1 MTAIVTK
8 QQRIQNAKNFIQDFS
23 GSPEQNSLYLW
34 IGKSDPWNDDTN
46 DPVDGTIP
54 VPIDGEYHKSQI
66 YNEMLAMKR
75 VLEDNMVLS
84 VPTNIWTA
92 GTVYQSWDDSYTAS
106 VTEGGC
112 PLTKTIYDTQFYV
125 ITNTFNVYKC
135 LIAGSGASTQQPTHT
150 DAGSIEPL
158 LYPDGYVWHYMFTV
172 STNDAIIFYNNS
184 FFPVRERET
193 QHADQGDIEGG
204 IFRVVMEDGGSGYS
218 DATTTVTLEGNGTGA
233 VAEATIV
240 GGEIT
245 KINITT
251 TIDNKVN
258 HGSGYDFAR
267 VVITDSGSGTGAKAR
282 AVLSP
287 RGGHGFDP
295 VTELGAY
302 NIEIAVDIEGDEE
315 GKFIT
320 ANDYRRIGL
329 IKNPMTSDSPP
340 TTATNMLLNCL
351 RCLELSSVSGTFA
364 SDDVIVEDA
373 AGGDGTD
380 VAKAFVDQYVSGT
393 PNKIYF
399 HQNSKTGWDPFTAGI
414 DISSSETNSATVDA
428 IIDSDYEPFTGD
440 IIFVENRA
448 SIQRTESTREEIRL
462 IVQF

>member
-8 QQRIQNAKNFIQDFS
+8 NQRIHNAKNFIADFS
-23 GSPEQNSLYLW
+23 GSPQENYLYLW
-34 IGKSDPWNDDTN
+34 IGKSDPWNDDIN
-46 DPVDGTIP
+46 SSVDGTIDI
-54 VPIDGEYHKSQI
+54 PIDGEYEKSKI

-75 VLEDNMVLS
+75 VLEDNMVLA
-84 VPTNIWTA
+84 VPTNVWTA
-92 GTVYQSWDDSYTAS
+92 GVTYQAWDDAYAAS

-135 LIAGSGASTQQPTHT
+135 LVAGPGASTQQPTHM

-172 STNDAIIFYNNS
+172 STNDTLIFYNNS

-193 QHADQGDIEGG
+193 QHADQSDIEGG
-204 IFRVVMEDGGSGYS
+204 VFRVVVEDGGAEYS
-218 DATTTVTLEGNGTGA
+218 DATTTVTIEGNGSGA
-233 VAEATIV
+233 VAEAVIV
-240 GGEIT
+240 AGEIT
-245 KINITT
+245 AINITT
-251 TIDNKVN
+251 NISNHVN
-258 HGSGYDFAR
+258 HGTGYDYAR

-287 RGGHGFDP
+287 RGGHGYDP
-295 VTELGAY
+295 ISELGAY
-302 NIEIAVDIEGDEE
+302 NIEIAIDIEGDEE

-329 IKNPMTSDSPP
+329 IRNPMTSDSPP
-340 TTATNMLLNCL
+340 ATATSMLLNCL
-351 RCLELSSVSGTFA
+351 SSLELSGVSGTFS
-364 SDDVIVEDA
+364 SDDIVVEDA

-380 VAKAFVDQYVSGT
+380 VAMAFVDQYVSGT
-393 PNKIYF
+393 PDRIYF
-399 HQNSKTGWDPFTAGI
+399 HQNSKTGWNPFTVGMG
-414 DISSSETNSATVDA
+414 ISSSETNAATIDA
-428 IIDSDYEPFTGD
+428 VVDSDYTPFTGD
-440 IIFVENRA
+440 IIFMENRA
-448 SIQRTESTREEIRL
+448 AIQRTESTREEIRL